1 MRTQIVD
8 GVKETIIH
16 EDQKYRFLITTHDE
30 STEGKF
36 VFFVRVLS
44 NPLAS
49 SWKYFETEN
58 DAFSFGKNHVS
69 KYLEETEQPI
79 TKSILR
85 SALDDDLLWIIF

>member
-16 EDQKYRFLITTHDE
+16 EDQKYRFLVTTHDE
-30 STEGKF
+30 STEGKY

-49 SWKYFETEN
+49 GWKYFETES

-69 KYLEETEQPI
+69 KYLEETE
-79 TKSILR
+79 
-85 SALDDDLLWIIF
+85 

>member
-1 MRTQIVD
+1 MVQSKLITNLIGDRMKTQIVD

-16 EDQKYRFLITTHDE
+16 EDQKYRFLVTTHDE
-30 STEGKF
+30 STEGKY

-58 DAFSFGKNHVS
+58 DAFSFGKNHIS
-69 KYLEETEQPI
+69 KYLEETE
-79 TKSILR
+79 
-85 SALDDDLLWIIF
+85 